1 MRRVFV
7 RVSFVVSCL
16 LSPVAGLAATGL
28 TGHDLVVPVVAR
40 TPGLLGSQWQTDL
53 VVTNTDR
60 DPFPVP
66 VQVTFMNN
74 EGPAQ
79 TLYLSLGPVG
89 SLVVEDVVRDAF
101 GHDQAFGVV
110 RVTSGD
116 PEVRLTARAR
126 IVNVGSPE
134 GEYGQGI
141 PALPTAS
148 LPLRA
153 TVNGVSGT
161 GGNRTNLG
169 IANPHATEAQIFIDL
184 WDAGG
189 SLRGGVSVGV
199 AAHSVLQL
207 NDIFSHLGV
216 QPLPAATVQVTSTVG
231 VYAYASVVRADT
243 GDAVFV
249 VGAGDAPDNPFQIVE
264 PDCAEPAPMALA
276 ADPAGGWI
284 VTVRQAFDPATT
296 AAELASRLGFTVT
309 SVLSWGFI
317 ADLDPITVAALR
329 CEPAVERLD
338 QSSAR
343 VP

>member
-7 RVSFVVSCL
+7 CVSFAVSCAL
-16 LSPVAGLAATGL
+16 IPAVGTAATGL

-40 TPGLLGSQWQTDL
+40 TSGLLGSQWRTDL
-53 VVTNTDR
+53 VVTNTGR

-74 EGPAQ
+74 DRPDQ

-101 GHDQAFGVV
+101 SHEQAFGLV

-116 PEVRLTARAR
+116 PGVRLTARAR
-126 IVNVGSPE
+126 IVNVGGPE

-153 TVNGVSGT
+153 TVTGVSGT

-169 IANPHATEAQIFIDL
+169 ISNPHATEAQVFIDL

-207 NDIFSHLGV
+207 NDIFTYLGV
-216 QPLPAATVQVTSTVG
+216 QPLPAATVQITSTVG

-249 VGAGDAPDNPFQIVE
+249 VGAGEAPDNPFEILE

-284 VTVRQAFDPATT
+284 VTVRGAFDPATT
-296 AAELASRLGFTVT
+296 AAELASRHGFSVT

-317 ADLDPITVAALR
+317 ADLGPGAVAALR

-338 QSSAR
+338 QSSAHA
-343 VP
+343 P